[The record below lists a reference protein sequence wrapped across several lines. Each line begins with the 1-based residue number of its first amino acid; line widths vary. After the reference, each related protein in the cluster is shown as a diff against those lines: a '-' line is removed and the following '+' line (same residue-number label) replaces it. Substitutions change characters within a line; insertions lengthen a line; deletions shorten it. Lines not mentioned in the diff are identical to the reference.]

1 MEFRILGPLEVRRDR
16 RAVAVPGGK
25 PRAVLAVLLLH
36 ANEPVNAER
45 LAVALWGEDA
55 PAGAIRT
62 VQVYLSRLRRAL
74 GENERL
80 TTSRAGYRLRVR
92 AGELDR
98 ERFERLVEDGRRA
111 LAEGRA
117 EQAGRLLREA
127 LALWRGP
134 PLADLAFEPFAP
146 AEIVHLEEQRLAAVE
161 ARVEADLAAA
171 RHAELVPELQRLIDE
186 HPLRESLRGQ
196 LMLALYRSGRQ
207 ADALEAYRRTRE
219 VLVEQLGIE
228 PSAELRALE
237 QAMLMHDP
245 ALSVDAPAGV
255 EPGGAAKGG
264 GRRTRIPHP
273 PTATIGRDA
282 DLERLRAVVCDPAV
296 GLVTVVGPP
305 GVGKTRLA
313 IEAAWAVAS
322 QLRDGAVFVSLA
334 ALDGFEHVG
343 STIAREL
350 EVNPGPGESVRDAVI
365 RHLGGRELLL
375 VLDNFEHVLDAAPL
389 VAELLTAAPEL
400 TVVATSREP
409 LRVRAERLVRV
420 DPLAVPAQTDTD
432 WSIERARGAVELFV
446 AVARAR
452 DPGFTVGR
460 HNWSAVV
467 ESCRRLDGLP
477 LAIELAAGRVGLLSV
492 PDLLAGLRSGLD
504 ALGAGP
510 RDAPSRQRTL
520 AATLE
525 WSYGLLAA
533 TEQRAFLALAVF
545 AGGCTLDAA
554 QAVTGTP
561 LEALEALVAKNLLLV
576 DRRPD
581 RSARLGML
589 ETVRAFARARL
600 AQSPDADAVH
610 RRHCEHYLARAAQAR
625 SELERSGSPALL
637 ADLDAELDNCRAALR
652 WSSDNAPVLA
662 LRLASALTPYWYLR
676 ALKPE
681 AAGWL
686 NAALSRDVE
695 GVPRSVRADAL
706 AALALNLVE
715 RGGASE
721 AEVAVR
727 ESLELRR
734 SEGDL
739 GGCARSTSI
748 LSVVHRQ
755 ANRTDEAYRCA
766 LEAERLALEAGDD
779 QALVWARGEI
789 AMTARTV
796 TEALRVGELVAAAYR
811 AAGNDRGFASL
822 QTSLAYG
829 ALAHGDHATAQR
841 LSLEALD
848 AAGELGDPYLLAL
861 AHGNAGLTALFTA
874 EPDRAERAFAEE
886 LRLMGRRGYDNL
898 LFEALNGLAA
908 AAASQGRDRIAATLS
923 GAADATSTMRHH
935 PGVAGYMEERLFT
948 PARIRIGEPSWQ
960 AAYADGAT
968 LDRDEAIETALQT
981 VRLRVVA

>member
-186 HPLRESLRGQ
+186 HPLRERLRGQ

-334 ALDGFEHVG
+334 ALDG
-343 STIAREL
+343 
-350 EVNPGPGESVRDAVI
+350 
-365 RHLGGRELLL
+365 
-375 VLDNFEHVLDAAPL
+375 FEHVLDAAPL

-589 ETVRAFARARL
+589 ETV
-600 AQSPDADAVH
+600 
-610 RRHCEHYLARAAQAR
+610 
-625 SELERSGSPALL
+625 
-637 ADLDAELDNCRAALR
+637 
-652 WSSDNAPVLA
+652 
-662 LRLASALTPYWYLR
+662 
-676 ALKPE
+676 
-681 AAGWL
+681 
-686 NAALSRDVE
+686 
-695 GVPRSVRADAL
+695 
-706 AALALNLVE
+706 
-715 RGGASE
+715 
-721 AEVAVR
+721 
-727 ESLELRR
+727 
-734 SEGDL
+734 
-739 GGCARSTSI
+739 
-748 LSVVHRQ
+748 
-755 ANRTDEAYRCA
+755 
-766 LEAERLALEAGDD
+766 
-779 QALVWARGEI
+779 
-789 AMTARTV
+789 
-796 TEALRVGELVAAAYR
+796 
-811 AAGNDRGFASL
+811 
-822 QTSLAYG
+822 
-829 ALAHGDHATAQR
+829 
-841 LSLEALD
+841 
-848 AAGELGDPYLLAL
+848 
-861 AHGNAGLTALFTA
+861 
-874 EPDRAERAFAEE
+874 
-886 LRLMGRRGYDNL
+886 
-898 LFEALNGLAA
+898 
-908 AAASQGRDRIAATLS
+908 
-923 GAADATSTMRHH
+923 
-935 PGVAGYMEERLFT
+935 
-948 PARIRIGEPSWQ
+948 
-960 AAYADGAT
+960 
-968 LDRDEAIETALQT
+968 
-981 VRLRVVA
+981 